1 MNEDVLFNE
10 VTVREDLSYADAVMI
25 IDTVVRFARTVSQDD
40 ATAAKYFSTDR
51 SNFMMPYTSEEIDE
65 AWRRVQQG

>member
-1 MNEDVLFNE
+1 MQK
-10 VTVREDLSYADAVMI
+10 LSYKEAVRI
-25 IDTVVRFARTVSQDD
+25 IEAVVRFARTVSQDD

>member
-1 MNEDVLFNE
+1 MEK
-10 VTVREDLSYADAVMI
+10 LSYKEAVRI
-25 IDTVVRFARTVSQDD
+25 IEAVVRFARTVSHDE